1 MDINMVDVGEISF
14 AYLVAKEI
22 IMRYSLDPEDMKI
35 LMQHVEKETDKLRT
49 MVLKRISRAMVLYA
63 GIINNEPSD
72 MFIIMVARDID
83 EVTDEVIVHL
93 QCELFV
99 D

>member
-1 MDINMVDVGEISF
+1 MVDVGEISF